1 MALDKLITKTTLVE
15 TLDEYGEKMLLPR
28 VEQIVDDKMKNY
40 TDIILKS
47 NDKVIKELK
56 PLREEQQAIKQNY
69 KKLDERMDNVEIFA
83 EEAAEIVGVEFK
95 KA

>member
-15 TLDEYGEKMLLPR
+15 TLNQYGEKMLLPR

-56 PLREEQQAIKQNY
+56 PLR
-69 KKLDERMDNVEIFA
+69 
-83 EEAAEIVGVEFK
+83 
-95 KA
+95 